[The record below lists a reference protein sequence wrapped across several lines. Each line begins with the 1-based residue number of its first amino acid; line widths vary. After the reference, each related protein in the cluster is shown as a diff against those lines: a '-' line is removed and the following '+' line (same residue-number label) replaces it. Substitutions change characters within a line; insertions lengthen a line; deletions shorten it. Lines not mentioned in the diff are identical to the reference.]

1 MTSMS
6 RGATYVAE
14 CAEVQ
19 VLNHAFLQIN
29 HRLLRGRCNHWPTQ
43 QWLPDWC
50 YLCPSRIW
58 STPRLWPQSGGH
70 LCVLRSFVAPRVKI
84 PHPPRHS
91 RRGCRRPLS
100 HCRNSCCAG
109 YAVWQASEG
118 WKSQSRRESW
128 KMVSRATA
136 WNRINIYS
144 CVNELDFGSVHVNK
158 YLARDPE
165 PWSNN
170 YRFRRC
176 HVLRIR

>member
-109 YAVWQASEG
+109 YDGMAG
-118 WKSQSRRESW
+118 
-128 KMVSRATA
+128 
-136 WNRINIYS
+136 
-144 CVNELDFGSVHVNK
+144 
-158 YLARDPE
+158 
-165 PWSNN
+165 
-170 YRFRRC
+170 FRR
-176 HVLRIR
+176 VKIAVKKRILENGLKSDSMESYQYIQLCQRTWFWVCACK